1 MQYIPTGNSVRSA
14 IDHSQASK
22 TRKHRNHKFDP
33 SLLKVSPKFGSPE
46 HSAKLSHGSS
56 YSTKHFSRAF
66 KDKHTSDTAKHSK
79 ENSKSFHGRFQP
91 YSTKS
96 HHCGDK
102 TKSVHAV
109 ASNEA
114 INKSCD
120 YKKHDNKRPKRIGKT
135 LYETSSSYNVCD
147 NSYSHNRFNLKPPSP
162 AKALESNG
170 LTEEEFNGRIKE
182 QLKKIKNKSTHS
194 KRVNNLFEELIL
206 RDKVQ
211 GHALRRVKEFYEWE
225 ISQLNERVGRH
236 DIRCKEYKKALEK
249 CRRAKDERERKYES
263 AKTEIKKQKAY
274 IESQAKLIANLK
286 ERLEIND
293 YSNSPNAKYLRTK
306 DNVQNECGE
315 GCHAEEQNELLRKKY
330 LSDNMPKNNDILY
343 ENDFK
348 SSELDNKRLK
358 HYRQKHVDH
367 L

>member
-1 MQYIPTGNSVRSA
+1 MQYIPTGNSIRGT
-14 IDHSQASK
+14 IDHSQVSK

-33 SLLKVSPKFGSPE
+33 SLLKVSPKFGNPE

-66 KDKHTSDTAKHSK
+66 KDKHTSDTTKHSK
-79 ENSKSFHGRFQP
+79 ENSKSFYSKFQP

-96 HHCGDK
+96 HHYENK
-102 TKSVHAV
+102 TNSVHAV
-109 ASNEA
+109 ANNEA

-120 YKKHDNKRPKRIGKT
+120 FKKHDNRRSKKVGKI

-162 AKALESNG
+162 ARVLESNE

-182 QLKKIKNKSTHS
+182 LLKKIKNKSTHS
-194 KRVNNLFEELIL
+194 KRVSSLFEELIL
-206 RDKVQ
+206 RDKAH

-225 ISQLNERVGRH
+225 IGQLNERVGRH

-249 CRRAKDERERKYES
+249 CRRAKDEKERKYEN

-306 DNVQNECGE
+306 DNVQNECDE
-315 GCHAEEQNELLRKKY
+315 GYYTEEQNESLKKKY
-330 LSDNMPKNNDILY
+330 LSNNIPKNNDILY

-358 HYRQKHVDH
+358 HYKQKHTDH